1 MDEFREAC
9 TIISAHAQQPLSPE
23 QINEMG
29 KSIDRNGDGN
39 IDINEFLEAFRI
51 VDRFGRELKRKSV
64 DSGRSISIN
73 GEAGI
78 IEEHVQIEEKKTLS
92 PDITKDVEKQTKLD
106 ESNC

>member
-9 TIISAHAQQPLSPE
+9 TILSAHAQTPLSPE

-51 VDRFGRELKRKSV
+51 VDKKGRELKRKSV
-64 DSGRSISIN
+64 DSGKSISIN

-78 IEEHVQIEEKKTLS
+78 IEEHVQKSVSQT
-92 PDITKDVEKQTKLD
+92 DIKADVGKQTKLE